1 MFHQIFNIK
10 SYSLR
15 IWQRGNAKYSHN
27 KSNYSN
33 DLSHCYLKQ
42 AMLN

>member
-33 DLSHCYLKQ
+33 DLPIALLP

>member
-33 DLSHCYLKQ
+33 DLPIALLPEASN
-42 AMLN
+42 A